1 MTNLAIQKDKIT
13 PVNIIEKMLNNREL
27 TLFIIVSLTFV
38 ILSFSINSFFSAD
51 NIRSIFAGS
60 SFSLLLASGLTLVI
74 ITAGIDL
81 SVGSMLALTSVF
93 TCSLL
98 SMQIPTLVAVPLG
111 MIFSLLLGAINGIGV
126 AYLRIPSFIVTLA
139 MLSVARGIATVWTSG
154 YEITNLPISFRLIGN
169 ASLFNIPV
177 YILIIIAFL
186 VVLDLLLRYWKPL
199 NVIYY
204 IGLNQ
209 EASRL
214 SGIKVAPTLVAVY
227 AISGLLAGLAAIL
240 ISAKSGMGYAG
251 YGVGTELTA
260 ITAAVIGGANL
271 NGGKGSIFGAC
282 LGVIFL
288 AMINNGF
295 ILAGINPNW
304 QWFVNGIIL
313 IIFLCVNAFTTKKER

>member
-1 MTNLAIQKDKIT
+1 M
-13 PVNIIEKMLNNREL
+13 NIIRNNL
-27 TLFIIVSLTFV
+27 YGYNGILLLIIVAIFTT
-38 ILSFSINSFFSAD
+38 LSFSYPGFFSEM
-51 NIRSIFAGS
+51 NLESITMGFIGE
-60 SFSLLLASGLTLVI
+60 SFIA
-74 ITAGIDL
+74 
-81 SVGSMLALTSVF
+81 
-93 TCSLL
+93 
-98 SMQIPTLVAVPLG
+98 LG
-111 MIFSLLLGAINGIGV
+111 M
-126 AYLRIPSFIVTLA
+126 
-139 MLSVARGIATVWTSG
+139 
-154 YEITNLPISFRLIGN
+154 
-169 ASLFNIPV
+169 
-177 YILIIIAFL
+177 
-186 VVLDLLLRYWKPL
+186 
-199 NVIYY
+199 
-204 IGLNQ
+204 
-209 EASRL
+209 
-214 SGIKVAPTLVAVY
+214 LVAVY